1 MILGEHYS
9 SASRHRHWFFWIG
22 IVARIGN
29 GRGWFVLTLNRV
41 TCRVGCFCALEP
53 SLELILVRHGLPE
66 RIELASGRADP
77 ALSDVGGEQARKVGA
92 WLGRETIDAIYA
104 SPLRRAVETAE
115 PLASGL
121 GLPPVIHESVAE
133 YDRGASHYIPME
145 ELKREDYP
153 AWKAFVDGGYAEEVD
168 MAEFA
173 MRVSDGME
181 EIIRANAGRRVAV
194 FCHGGVVNVW
204 TARVLGM
211 PPSLFI
217 NVDYGS
223 ISRFLCASTGERNVR
238 SLNETGHLDAMRGG

>member
-1 MILGEHYS
+1 M
-9 SASRHRHWFFWIG
+9 
-22 IVARIGN
+22 
-29 GRGWFVLTLNRV
+29 
-41 TCRVGCFCALEP
+41 
-53 SLELILVRHGLPE
+53 ELILVRHGLPE
-66 RIELASGRADP
+66 RVELAAGRADP
-77 ALSDVGGEQARKVGA
+77 ALSDVGREQARQVGV
-92 WLGRETIDAIYA
+92 WLRRETIDAIYA

-115 PLASGL
+115 PLANDL
-121 GLPPVIHESVAE
+121 DLRPVIHESVAE

-145 ELKREDYP
+145 ELKREDYA
-153 AWKAFVDGGYAEEVD
+153 AWKAFVDGGYGEEVD

-204 TARVLGM
+204 TAKVLGM

-217 NVDYGS
+217 DVAYGS

-238 SLNETGHLDAMRGG
+238 SLNETGHLDL